1 MKSTNDIIKELESRI
16 WAVLTVR
23 QSIWCAAA
31 WFFALGVTVLAVRM
45 LTHWPTHYLVAAV
58 GGIVPIILVVAARIW
73 KGRPNQNQ
81 LRAYIDHHNEAG
93 GMVVAE
99 ASADM
104 ESWEEEMPRLE
115 IPEFRWRSRR
125 PMTVFVCAS
134 VFLAIAF
141 LIPEK
146 HLGYVA
152 KNKLEVGHLID
163 EISEEIGVLEEEE
176 ILEEEKA
183 TDLQEQLN
191 KLEKEATAQDPA
203 KTWEALDNLKDVN
216 SDLAEQAIEEAIK
229 KLESLKQTE
238 ALAGALGMMPEANED
253 VLTKGIQ
260 DLAAM
265 LNAAKLEEGL
275 MKGKIDDDL
284 LKAAKEGK
292 LGAEQLRKL
301 LEAIKNNKQK
311 LGECAAK
318 LASMKLI
325 DPNKLGQCNKAGNCP
340 NPKALADFLA
350 KMCNGD
356 SDCAAIAKLFCR
368 NPGIS
373 RGRGDA
379 PMTWQDPSS
388 FDGTANK
395 DQMLPTGSLE
405 SLKDSQFIENRRS
418 VPEVT
423 GHEERAGKGALY
435 SAKAGGGSAQVQQ
448 LLPRHKGAVKRFF
461 ERQREE

>member
-1 MKSTNDIIKELESRI
+1 MKTKNIIKELESRI
-16 WAVLTVR
+16 WTVLTVR
-23 QSIWCAAA
+23 ESIWCAAG
-31 WFFALGVTVLAVRM
+31 WFFLLGVAVLTARM
-45 LTHWPTHYLVAAV
+45 LTHWPTHYLVGAV
-58 GGIVPIILVVAARIW
+58 LGVVPIVLLVASRKW
-73 KGRPNQNQ
+73 RQRPSEES
-81 LRAYIDHHNEAG
+81 LRAYVDQYNEAG

-104 ESWEEEMPRLE
+104 KRWEGEMPRLD

-134 VFLAIAF
+134 VFLAITF

-146 HLGYVA
+146 HLGYVG
-152 KNKLEVGHLID
+152 KNRLEVGHLID

-183 TDLQEQLN
+183 TDLEEQLN
-191 KLEKEATAQDPA
+191 KLAKEATAQDPA
-203 KTWEALDNLKDVN
+203 KTWEALDNLKDLN
-216 SDLAEQAIEEAIK
+216 SNLAEQAVEEAIK

-238 ALAGALGMMPEANED
+238 ALAGALGMMPKPNDD

-265 LNAAKLEEGL
+265 LSAAKLEEGL
-275 MKGKIDDDL
+275 MKGKIDENL
-284 LKAAKEGK
+284 LKAAAAGK
-292 LGAEQLRKL
+292 LDNEQLQKL
-301 LEAIKNNKQK
+301 IEAIKNNKK
-311 LGECAAK
+311 KFGECAAK
-318 LASMKLI
+318 LANMRMI
-325 DPNKLGQCNKAGNCP
+325 DPDKLGQCDKAGNCP

-350 KMCNGD
+350 KMCQGD
-356 SDCAAIAKLFCR
+356 SDCAAIAKMFCR
-368 NPGIS
+368 NPGIT

-423 GHEERAGKGALY
+423 GHEVEAGKGALNA
-435 SAKAGGGSAQVQQ
+435 AKGGGGSAQVQQ
-448 LLPRHKGAVKRFF
+448 LLPRHKGAVERFF
-461 ERQREE
+461 ERKREE